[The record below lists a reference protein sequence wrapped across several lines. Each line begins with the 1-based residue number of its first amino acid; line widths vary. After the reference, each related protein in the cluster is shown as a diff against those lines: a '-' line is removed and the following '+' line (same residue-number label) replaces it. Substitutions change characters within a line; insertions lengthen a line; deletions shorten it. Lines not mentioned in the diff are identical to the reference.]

1 MATALGISN
10 DDEEG
15 DRALAHGDAMRESG
29 GLDEGFVEQL
39 EPTLLHDDGKFTMEC
54 WRSK

>member
-29 GLDEGFVEQL
+29 GRDEDFVEQL
-39 EPTLLHDDGKFTMEC
+39 EPTLHHNFGTFTMEC

>member
-39 EPTLLHDDGKFTMEC
+39 EPPLRHKFGTFTMEC
-54 WRSK
+54 CRSK

>member
-29 GLDEGFVEQL
+29 GRNEGFVEQL
-39 EPTLLHDDGKFTMEC
+39 EPTLLHNFGTVVRRYWWM
-54 WRSK
+54 